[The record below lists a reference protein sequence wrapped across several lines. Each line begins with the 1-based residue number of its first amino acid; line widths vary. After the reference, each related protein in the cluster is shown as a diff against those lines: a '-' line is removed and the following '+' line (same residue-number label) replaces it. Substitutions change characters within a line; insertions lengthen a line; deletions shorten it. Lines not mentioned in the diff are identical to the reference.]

1 MKSIIAFLLVG
12 STTWAVQE
20 SQKVEHP
27 QAAKG
32 LIKIEKDGAY
42 IYRTKPLE
50 TKTSSH
56 IRIGTMPSL
65 EISSSYTDA
74 TGAEQV
80 VTFSDL
86 YTGSSL
92 PFFMYDYEWQPFRSS
107 APHLGLQ
114 LGGGLFV
121 TEGNGRLKATNE
133 VSEERYTFV
142 GLPLNVGAVFRLQI
156 GPHPWVAPYV
166 AGGGTY
172 MLLLEKR
179 DDKSMPK
186 GVGVPGIY
194 GAGGLML
201 NLAAFDRETAY
212 SLGSEYGIGNIWL
225 VVEARYMKTFGD
237 TLNMS
242 NTLISG
248 GFSVDF

>member
-1 MKSIIAFLLVG
+1 MKFFIAIIFFSSQVL
-12 STTWAVQE
+12 AVRE
-20 SQKVEHP
+20 SQKMEHP

-50 TKTSSH
+50 TKASSH
-56 IRIGTMPSL
+56 IRIGSMPAL
-65 EISSSYTDA
+65 DIHTSYVDA
-74 TGAEQV
+74 NGQSQE
-80 VTFSDL
+80 VTFADL

-92 PFFMYDYEWQPFRSS
+92 PYFMYDYEWQPFRS

-121 TEGNGRLKATNE
+121 TEGHGRLISTNE
-133 VSEERYTFV
+133 TSEEKFTFI
-142 GLPLNVGAVFRLQI
+142 GLPLNAGAVFRLQI
-156 GPHPWVAPYV
+156 GPHPWLAPYV

-172 MLLLEKR
+172 MILLEKR
-179 DDKSMPK
+179 DDKSMPAAI
-186 GVGVPGIY
+186 GVPGAY
-194 GAGGLML
+194 GAGGLMF
-201 NLAAFDRETAY
+201 NLAAFDRDTAY

-225 VVEARYMKTFGD
+225 VVEARYMKTFGQ